1 VPRFFFDYQ
10 SNGEPSKDD
19 VGTVLPSL
27 QAAKSEAATAAAE
40 WIKDHVSASGIVL
53 KLSVRDGQPAP
64 LFVVTASVQIGPDLA
79 KPNGH
84 KSD

>member
-10 SNGEPSKDD
+10 SNGAASRDE
-19 VGTVLPSL
+19 VGTILPSL

-40 WIKDHVSASGIVL
+40 WIRDHVSALGTEL

-64 LFVVTASVQIGPDLA
+64 VFVVTASIQIGPHLG
-79 KPNGH
+79 KPKGR
-84 KSD
+84 KID

>member
-10 SNGEPSKDD
+10 SKSDASRDD

-27 QAAKSEAATAAAE
+27 QAAKTEAATAAAE
-40 WIKDHVSASGIVL
+40 WIKDHVSASGTEL

-64 LFVVTASVQIGPDLA
+64 VFVVTASIQIGPDLG
-79 KPNGH
+79 KPKGR
-84 KSD
+84 KID